1 VNPEVKALW
10 LTDLRS
16 GEFTQGKGMLRSTEN
31 EYCCLGVL
39 CERAVREGIIP
50 PPVLKTYYIN
60 SDNDITDRYEYGTGD
75 DASTGTLPNAVR
87 EWAGLETTSPALPV
101 PAELRDEY
109 PTDPG
114 VPPWHVS
121 LAGIN
126 DRAGDRFPFPRIAE
140 LIEEYL

>member
-16 GEFTQGKGMLRSTEN
+16 GEFTQGKGMLRNTED

-50 PPVLKTYYIN
+50 PPVLKTYIE
-60 SDNDITDRYEYGTGD
+60 DDDIPNRYAYGTGD
-75 DASTGTLPNAVR
+75 DANTGTLPQAVR
-87 EWAGLETTSPALPV
+87 EWAGLEKNNPALPV

-109 PTDPG
+109 PTGPG
-114 VPPWHVS
+114 VPPWHIS
-121 LAGIN
+121 LSGVN
-126 DRAGDRFPFPRIAE
+126 DHAGDRFPFPRIAE
-140 LIEEYL
+140 LIEEHL